1 MYLHFQHL
9 VDSFEYREKV
19 YSRMYDGERYVSTTY
34 KTLYENARSLALY
47 LQQAKNLSKGDRVA
61 LMSENRPEWMMM
73 YFGIVYNGIVA
84 VPFDAMLPAGDVKNL
99 IKDSGVEIMGVSLSI
114 YEKLKQEPEIM
125 STIKEW
131 IVFDSHKSLDS
142 VSNVVT
148 FDKVL
153 KYKSDTPFQRA
164 ELKKPD
170 LASLIYTSGTTG
182 SPKAVMLSNGN
193 FMQQTN
199 NLWKAARLEEKDVV
213 LSVLPLHH
221 TFQFSIEL
229 TFLGL
234 GSTVAY
240 ADSLKPNR
248 LIDTIK
254 STAVTIMI
262 GIPTLYAKILEGVM
276 RNLSSLK
283 FPQKQIIQLLL
294 KISELGYHI
303 TGQHY
308 VGKKLFNFLRKK
320 AGLGTVKFMISGAG
334 PLATSTA
341 KGYAVLGFNMSNG
354 YGLTEF
360 SPVVSVGDPIGFI
373 DNKSVGNAIP
383 GVSWKILDPGY
394 DGVGE
399 ICVFGENVMQGY
411 YNNPEATSAVIMKD
425 GYLRT
430 GDMGYIATRKGKEY
444 LYITGR
450 YKNII
455 VTGGGKNVYP
465 EELEEFV
472 NEHPY
477 ILESIVI
484 GVTESDSNLGEI
496 PCALVVL
503 DMPKLEQ
510 DNVSA
515 DSPELLDS
523 VKTHIRAVNDKLQSY
538 QKIRNY
544 ELRTEELHKNS
555 TRKIKRFEYKGSN
568 YRYLLKNK

>member
-19 YSRMYDGERYVSTTY
+19 FSRMYDGERYGSITY
-34 KTLYENARSLALY
+34 KTLYENIRSVALY
-47 LQQAKNLSKGDRVA
+47 LQQVKNLSKGDRVA

-73 YFGIVYNGIVA
+73 YFGIVYNGVVA
-84 VPFDAMLPAGDVKNL
+84 VPFDAMLPASDVKNL
-99 IKDSGVEIMGVSLSI
+99 IKSSGVETIGVSLSI
-114 YEKLKQEPEIM
+114 YEKLKKDPDIVSM
-125 STIKEW
+125 IKEW
-131 IVFDSHKSLDS
+131 IVFDSHKSLEGESD
-142 VSNVVT
+142 VT
-148 FDKVL
+148 TFGKIF
-153 KYKSDTPFQRA
+153 KYKSDVPLQRA

-182 SPKAVMLSNGN
+182 APKAVMLSNGN
-193 FMQQTN
+193 FMQQVN
-199 NLWKAARLEEKDVV
+199 NLWKAAHLEEQDVV

-221 TFQFSIEL
+221 TFQFSAEL

-234 GSTVAY
+234 GSTVSY

-254 STAVTIMI
+254 STAVTIML
-262 GIPTLYAKILEGVM
+262 GIPTLYAKILDGVM

-283 FPQKQIIQLLL
+283 APQKQIIQLLL

-308 VGKKLFNFLRKK
+308 VGKKLFGFLRKK
-320 AGLGTVKFMISGAG
+320 AGLHTVKYMISGAG
-334 PLATSTA
+334 PLAISTA
-341 KGYAVLGFNMSNG
+341 KGYAVLGFNLGNG
-354 YGLTEF
+354 YGLTEA
-360 SPVVSVGDPIGFI
+360 SPVVSVGDPKGFI
-373 DNKSVGNAIP
+373 DNKSIGNAIP
-383 GVSWKILDPGY
+383 GVSWKILDPGF

-399 ICVFGENVMQGY
+399 ICVYGENVMQGY
-411 YNNPEATSAVIMKD
+411 YDDVEATSAVIMKD
-425 GYLRT
+425 GWLRT
-430 GDMGYIATRKGKEY
+430 GDMGYIATKKGREY

-472 NEHPY
+472 NNHPY

-484 GVTESDSNLGEI
+484 GVTESDGNLAEL

-503 DMPKLEQ
+503 DMLKLEQ
-510 DNVSA
+510 ENIPADN
-515 DSPELLDS
+515 PELLES
-523 VKTHIRAVNDKLQSY
+523 IKTHIRAVNDKLQAY

-544 ELRTEELHKNS
+544 EVLTEELHKNS
-555 TRKIKRFEYKGSN
+555 TRKIKRFEYKGSH
-568 YRYLLKNK
+568 YRYLLK